1 MKLHE
6 HQSRLL
12 LSASGLPVP
21 NAVVVGTPAEAAAAA
36 AQLGRPVV
44 VKAQVLS
51 GGRGKAGG
59 IRLADDPPAAS
70 AAAAEIL
77 GLSIGGHSVD
87 RLMVAEQVEI
97 ASEFYLAALPD
108 RARAQVMV
116 MASAAGGV
124 DIEQVAAEQPAAI
137 KRVYC
142 PAGQGLA
149 PYAGRQLGY
158 DLGIP
163 GDLVSRFANIAAQ
176 TVRCLEDHDASLVEI
191 NPLVVTAQGELSAID
206 AKITLDDSALFRHP
220 DLATLRNP
228 EEETAQEAAA
238 RAAGIAYVKLD
249 GSIGCMV
256 NGAGLAMALL
266 DVIVSEGGQ
275 PANFLDVGGGADAA
289 QVRQAMEIILSDPG
303 VKVVLVNIFGGITR
317 CDDVARGITAALASL
332 DRSVPLVT
340 RLVGTNE
347 QEGLAIL
354 RAAGIS
360 AHRGMISAVQAAI
373 AASGA

>member
-1 MKLHE
+1 
-6 HQSRLL
+6 
-12 LSASGLPVP
+12 
-21 NAVVVGTPAEAAAAA
+21 
-36 AQLGRPVV
+36 
-44 VKAQVLS
+44 
-51 GGRGKAGG
+51 
-59 IRLADDPPAAS
+59 
-70 AAAAEIL
+70 
-77 GLSIGGHSVD
+77 
-87 RLMVAEQVEI
+87 
-97 ASEFYLAALPD
+97 
-108 RARAQVMV
+108 